1 MFASPQERTCSM
13 RASMSAK
20 CHKRTLRSDS
30 AHGLRG
36 WDAPCPRDLD
46 SEVSKVAVVRVGLG
60 YMVIGHRDSATPSG
74 GDRGSHLWEEPHRV
88 HRRLVDRRVRGPQG
102 GENFAALTRQLLGSA
117 QKLRNKWASIKPI
130 VAHPFG
136 GVRDDNDPLLN
147 FASAP
152 GDFVACCQSSP
163 RRRGLQNHSSG
174 WSEGAWRHKH
184 QRRMLQLLLLQ

>member
-1 MFASPQERTCSM
+1 
-13 RASMSAK
+13 MSALPPITDIRQRIEQSAL

-60 YMVIGHRDSATPSG
+60 YMVIGHRDSATPSV
-74 GDRGSHLWEEPHRV
+74 GDGGSHLREEPHRV
-88 HRRLVDRRVRGPQG
+88 HRRLADRRVRGPPG
-102 GENFAALTRQLLGSA
+102 GENFAALARQLLGSA
-117 QKLRNKWASIKPI
+117 QKLPNNWASIRPI